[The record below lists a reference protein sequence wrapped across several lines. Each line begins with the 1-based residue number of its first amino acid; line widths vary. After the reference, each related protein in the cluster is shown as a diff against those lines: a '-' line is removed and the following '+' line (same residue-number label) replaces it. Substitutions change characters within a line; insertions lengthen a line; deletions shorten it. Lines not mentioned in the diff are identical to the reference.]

1 MDFPVGLFRQIVKNK
16 DDSTGTLYGVCS
28 DLWCDGNEL
37 KMIHQ
42 KRWKGEAV
50 RKTLKSNASMAK
62 SPSHTVR
69 TQSRPIFL
77 SYFSQSTQPSGWKKM
92 GITPV
97 WMFGRELK
105 NQLSTGGMD

>member
-69 TQSRPIFL
+69 RKAVL
-77 SYFSQSTQPSGWKKM
+77 YFSHIS
-92 GITPV
+92 
-97 WMFGRELK
+97 L
-105 NQLSTGGMD
+105 NLLSLQAGKRWV